1 MVADSLPMFAV
12 FDPKLAGSTLLPAAF
27 EVLDA
32 ISVTQLA
39 ISVSLLTVLSDSV
52 ADSLEDSQED
62 SLEDSLAASPAASLP
77 DSPADSLA
85 DLLELEHP
93 YKSSK
98 VGGTKKRKY
107 YILIVLISITIQKF
121 GPLNKV
127 KKTGDHMG

>member
-32 ISVTQLA
+32 VSVIQIA
-39 ISVSLLTVLSDSV
+39 ISASLLTVLSDSV
-52 ADSLEDSQED
+52 ADSLEDS
-62 SLEDSLAASPAASLP
+62 LEDSLA
-77 DSPADSLA
+77 DSPADLPADSLP
-85 DLLELEHP
+85 DPVELEHP

-107 YILIVLISITIQKF
+107 YILIVLISITI
-121 GPLNKV
+121 
-127 KKTGDHMG
+127 

>member
-32 ISVTQLA
+32 VSVIQIA
-39 ISVSLLTVLSDSV
+39 ISASLLTVLSDSV
-52 ADSLEDSQED
+52 ADSLEDS
-62 SLEDSLAASPAASLP
+62 LEDSLADSPADLP
-77 DSPADSLA
+77 ADSPADSLP
-85 DLLELEHP
+85 DPVELEHP

-107 YILIVLISITIQKF
+107 YILIVLISITI
-121 GPLNKV
+121 
-127 KKTGDHMG
+127 

>member
-32 ISVTQLA
+32 VSVTQLA

-52 ADSLEDSQED
+52 ADSLEDS
-62 SLEDSLAASPAASLP
+62 L
-77 DSPADSLA
+77 ADSLA
-85 DLLELEHP
+85 DPLDLEHP

-98 VGGTKKRKY
+98 VGGTKERKY
-107 YILIVLISITIQKF
+107 YILIVLISITI
-121 GPLNKV
+121 
-127 KKTGDHMG
+127 

>member
-32 ISVTQLA
+32 VSVTQLA

-52 ADSLEDSQED
+52 ADSLEDS
-62 SLEDSLAASPAASLP
+62 LADSLA
-77 DSPADSLA
+77 DSPADSLADSLADLLADSLAESLAGSLA

-107 YILIVLISITIQKF
+107 YILIVLISITI
-121 GPLNKV
+121 
-127 KKTGDHMG
+127 

>member
-1 MVADSLPMFAV
+1 MFAV
-12 FDPKLAGSTLLPAAF
+12 FDPKLAGSALLPVAF

-32 ISVTQLA
+32 VSVIQIA
-39 ISVSLLTVLSDSV
+39 ISASFLTVLSDSM

-62 SLEDSLAASPAASLP
+62 SLEDSLAASPAASLADSLA
-77 DSPADSLA
+77 DSPADLLA

-107 YILIVLISITIQKF
+107 YILIVLITITI
-121 GPLNKV
+121 
-127 KKTGDHMG
+127 

>member
-1 MVADSLPMFAV
+1 MVADSLPIFAV
-12 FDPKLAGSTLLPAAF
+12 FDPKLEGSTLVPAPF

-32 ISVTQLA
+32 VSVIQIA
-39 ISVSLLTVLSDSV
+39 ISASFLTVLSDSM

-62 SLEDSLAASPAASLP
+62 SLEDSLAASLAASL
-77 DSPADSLA
+77 ADSLA

-107 YILIVLISITIQKF
+107 YILIVLISITI
-121 GPLNKV
+121 
-127 KKTGDHMG
+127 

>member
-1 MVADSLPMFAV
+1 MSATSCRQIGHKFLAVLVAVSPVTGL
-12 FDPKLAGSTLLPAAF
+12 T
-27 EVLDA
+27 
-32 ISVTQLA
+32 ISE
-39 ISVSLLTVLSDSV
+39 SLLTVLSGSL
-52 ADSLEDSQED
+52 ADSLAE
-62 SLEDSLAASPAASLP
+62 SLLESLP